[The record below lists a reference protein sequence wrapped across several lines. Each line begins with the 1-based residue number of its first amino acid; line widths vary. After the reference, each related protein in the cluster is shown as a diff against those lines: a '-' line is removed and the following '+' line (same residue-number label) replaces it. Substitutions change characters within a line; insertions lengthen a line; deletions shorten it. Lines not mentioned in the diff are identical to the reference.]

1 MTVWRGLFR
10 KKPEKVDEVFVPPA
24 QWFEPTEEVVTPP
37 EWFVQTE
44 THEPVE
50 QVQEQPVEQ
59 VQEQPVEQGQ
69 PVEEPTQQVIHAF
82 EAPDEGYF
90 VAVTEDDHTLLRLQ
104 AGTLQMT
111 LRLSPKS
118 AKRLARILLASAEE

>member
-44 THEPVE
+44 THE
-50 QVQEQPVEQ
+50 PVEQ

>member
-1 MTVWRGLFR
+1 M
-10 KKPEKVDEVFVPPA
+10 E
-24 QWFEPTEEVVTPP
+24 
-37 EWFVQTE
+37 
-44 THEPVE
+44 HIE
-50 QVQEQPVEQ
+50 QPQEQPH
-59 VQEQPVEQGQ
+59 
-69 PVEEPTQQVIHAF
+69 QVIHAY

-118 AKRLARILLASAEE
+118 VKRLARILLASTGE